1 MSGVSEISTCPICG
15 APDHSFCDPEH
26 EIKVK
31 SLFKRLCDIL
41 DGERKGAAVLEAV
54 CVLHVSVLDYII
66 GQWAGDKVS
75 AIEREI
81 IETHRRLE
89 KTSQG
94 TGNA

>member
-1 MSGVSEISTCPICG
+1 MEKDYMSKPVG
-15 APDHSFCDPEH
+15 
-26 EIKVK
+26 
-31 SLFKRLCDIL
+31 R
-41 DGERKGAAVLEAV
+41 
-54 CVLHVSVLDYII
+54 II